1 MVPPSAD
8 DAAINQI
15 VETTRESPEAC
26 RQAFFECNKN
36 VEEAIFFL
44 VTSAPHCLETLTWR
58 HRAGTLAAHAA
69 SPPTDPFSPVK
80 GKKLKKKD
88 VRLAAQLS
96 CASGGRLR
104 RRTLTGVLHRRRR
117 RSRR

>member
-1 MVPPSAD
+1 MRGPFLQRSTIAPVRARTQHCGGGQLRMVPPSAD

-44 VTSAPHCLETLTWR
+44 VTSAPHCLATLTAR
-58 HRAGTLAAHAA
+58 GR
-69 SPPTDPFSPVK
+69 SPLTP
-80 GKKLKKKD
+80 
-88 VRLAAQLS
+88 
-96 CASGGRLR
+96 LR
-104 RRTLTGVLHRRRR
+104 RPQI
-117 RSRR
+117 RSPR